1 MSYLL
6 IAELGDGSLWW
17 KLSTVITC
25 GTLAGAIIPE
35 FVKVFTSTGSAHV
48 REVVT
53 SAREGGASLNIISG
67 LVAGNF
73 SAYYLGMTIMALMAI
88 AYWVSMQGMGSLML
102 APAVFAFGFG
112 TALRSNAGTDMIEP
126 YRAPA
131 PSYNYAPPPPPRP
144 VFYVPPPPVR
154 VGVVIGPG
162 YGYYGP
168 RYGFYGSRRFY
179 GRHAYWRGHHHH
191 WH

>member
-1 MSYLL
+1 M
-6 IAELGDGSLWW
+6 G
-17 KLSTVITC
+17 KKC
-25 GTLAGAIIPE
+25 
-35 FVKVFTSTGSAHV
+35 FV
-48 REVVT
+48 
-53 SAREGGASLNIISG
+53 
-67 LVAGNF
+67 
-73 SAYYLGMTIMALMAI
+73 MAL
-88 AYWVSMQGMGSLML
+88 
-102 APAVFAFGFG
+102 AVFALGFG

-131 PSYNYAPPPPPRP
+131 PSYNYAPPPLPRP

-168 RYGFYGSRRFY
+168 RYGFYGSRRLY
-179 GRHAYWRGHHHH
+179 GRQAYWRGHHHH

>member
-1 MSYLL
+1 M
-6 IAELGDGSLWW
+6 G
-17 KLSTVITC
+17 KKC
-25 GTLAGAIIPE
+25 
-35 FVKVFTSTGSAHV
+35 FV
-48 REVVT
+48 
-53 SAREGGASLNIISG
+53 
-67 LVAGNF
+67 
-73 SAYYLGMTIMALMAI
+73 MAL
-88 AYWVSMQGMGSLML
+88 
-102 APAVFAFGFG
+102 AVFALGFG

-154 VGVVIGPG
+154 FGVVIAPG

-168 RYGFYGSRRFY
+168 RFGFYGGHRFY
-179 GRHAYWRGHHHH
+179 GRHAYWRGNHHH

>member
-1 MSYLL
+1 M
-6 IAELGDGSLWW
+6 G
-17 KLSTVITC
+17 KKC
-25 GTLAGAIIPE
+25 
-35 FVKVFTSTGSAHV
+35 FV
-48 REVVT
+48 
-53 SAREGGASLNIISG
+53 
-67 LVAGNF
+67 
-73 SAYYLGMTIMALMAI
+73 MAL
-88 AYWVSMQGMGSLML
+88 
-102 APAVFAFGFG
+102 AVFALGFG

-179 GRHAYWRGHHHH
+179 GRQAYWRGQPSSLALTKICVEAAVGQNHRVAIVIHGGGYISRRYANKRCPRSFAVWIHRCSD
-191 WH
+191 